1 MTGDTYSVTVEP
13 LGQIVKVGP
22 GQTILDACLRNG
34 IYLPYQCNH
43 GLCSTCKVSVIDGEV
58 DHGDASPFALMDFER
73 EEGRTLACCARPLSD
88 VTIEADI
95 DVDPD
100 ARNCPVLDVECRVV
114 EIRPL
119 ARDIIGIFLDTQ
131 GVEFDFQSGQYV
143 QLKIPGVD
151 GERAFSLANAPGT
164 EYLELHIRLVPGG
177 KGTTYLHQNLKVG
190 DTLSVSGPYGRFYV
204 RESSSSPMIFIA
216 GGSGLSSPKSMI
228 EDVLA
233 KGFTQKITLLH
244 GVRQKQDLYYDD
256 LFRQLESQYDNFT
269 YIPVLSDA
277 QPDDGWDGE
286 TGFVHEAAVRRFDGN
301 FRGHKAYLCGPP
313 PMIDAGIRALMK
325 GRLFDRDIH
334 TESFLT
340 KADDKAPQR
349 SPLSQRM

>member
-1 MTGDTYSVTVEP
+1 MSDETFSVLVEP
-13 LGQIVKVGP
+13 LGQTVKVAA
-22 GQTILDACLRNG
+22 GQTILDACLRSG

-43 GLCSTCKVSVIDGEV
+43 GLCSTCKITVLEGEV
-58 DHGDASPFALMDFER
+58 DLGEASPFALMDFER
-73 EEGRTLACCARPLSD
+73 DEGRALACCARPMSD

-100 ARNCPVLDVECRVV
+100 AMNYPVLDVEAEVV
-114 EIRPL
+114 DIRTL
-119 ARDIIGIFLDTQ
+119 ARDIKGIWLDMG
-131 GVEFDFQSGQYV
+131 GVEFPFQAGQYV
-143 QLKIPGVD
+143 QLQVPGVQ
-151 GERAFSLANAPGT
+151 GERAFSLANPPGSRL
-164 EYLELHIRLVPGG
+164 LELHIRLVPGG
-177 KGTTYLHQNLKVG
+177 QATTYLHQSLKAG
-190 DTLSVSGPYGRFYV
+190 DKLRVSGPYGRFYV
-204 RESSSSPMIFIA
+204 RESSSLPMIFIA

-228 EDVLA
+228 EDLLA
-233 KGFTQKITLLH
+233 KGVTQQITLFH
-244 GVRQKQDLYYDD
+244 GVRQRQDLYYDD
-256 LFRQLESQYDNFT
+256 LFRMLAEKHGNFT
-269 YIPVLSDA
+269 YVPVLSDP
-277 QPDDGWDGE
+277 QPEDGWTGE
-286 TGFVHEAAVRRFDGN
+286 TGFVHEAVVRHFDGV

>member
-1 MTGDTYSVTVEP
+1 MTGNTYSVTVEP
-13 LGQIVKVGP
+13 LGQTVKVEP
-22 GQTILDACLRNG
+22 GQTILDACLRSG

-43 GLCSTCKVSVIDGEV
+43 GLCSTCKVAVLDGEV
-58 DHGDASPFALMDFER
+58 DLGDASPFALMDFER
-73 EEGRTLACCARPLSD
+73 EEGRALACCARPLSD

-95 DVDPD
+95 EVDPD
-100 ARNCPVLDVECRVV
+100 ARNCPVLDIDCTVA

-119 ARDIIGIFLDTQ
+119 ARDIIGIWLDP
-131 GVEFDFQSGQYV
+131 GAAAFDFQAGQYV

-151 GERAFSLANAPGT
+151 GERAFSLANPPGSRH
-164 EYLELHIRLVPGG
+164 LELHIRQVPGG
-177 KGTTYLHQNLKVG
+177 KGTTYLHQSLKVG
-190 DTLSVSGPYGRFYV
+190 DRLALSGPYGRFYV
-204 RESSSSPMIFIA
+204 RESSSLPMIFIA

-228 EDVLA
+228 EDLLA
-233 KGFTQKITLLH
+233 RGFDQKITLLH
-244 GVRQKQDLYYDD
+244 GVRQRQDLYYDD
-256 LFRQLESQYDNFT
+256 LFRALEAAHGNFA
-269 YIPVLSDA
+269 YVPVLSDP
-277 QPDDGWDGE
+277 QPGDDWDGE
-286 TGFVHEAAVRRFDGN
+286 TGFVHEAAVRRFDGG